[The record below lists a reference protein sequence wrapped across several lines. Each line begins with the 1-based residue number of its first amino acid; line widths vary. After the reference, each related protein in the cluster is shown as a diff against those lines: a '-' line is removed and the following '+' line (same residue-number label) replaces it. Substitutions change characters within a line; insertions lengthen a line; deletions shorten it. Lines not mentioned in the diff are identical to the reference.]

1 MSNIVLSTNRNNCRI
16 IAGQC
21 QRWDQNDYCSTRGS
35 LILFSVQIQVQVD
48 TNTIQLHKLQNI
60 IWQQIGITSVKIMI
74 VSPAGASS
82 CCSQPPRSSPGPMT
96 MIRPWSKI
104 GWSDQ
109 DLHKII
115 MISSSKIRSQAAPSP
130 GQLCPHCHHNAMVIL
145 TEVTFPVLVLEQE
158 RRHVLRPPSP
168 TGNCLIWLKQAST
181 GANAVHIYTATNT
194 CINIILYSVYTCTAH
209 THKDTHSLRHAHTQR
224 H

>member
-96 MIRPWSKI
+96 MIRPWSEI
-104 GWSDQ
+104 GCSDQ

-145 TEVTFPVLVLEQE
+145 TEVTFPVLVLGDKNAGST
-158 RRHVLRPPSP
+158 RPPPAEPNGQLLDLAQTSDHRRQR
-168 TGNCLIWLKQAST
+168 CAYIQSST
-181 GANAVHIYTATNT
+181 HTRIYITQ
-194 CINIILYSVYTCTAH
+194 CIYMHSTH
-209 THKDTHSLRHAHTQR
+209 THTKTLIH
-224 H
+224 

>member
-1 MSNIVLSTNRNNCRI
+1 M
-16 IAGQC
+16 
-21 QRWDQNDYCSTRGS
+21 
-35 LILFSVQIQVQVD
+35 
-48 TNTIQLHKLQNI
+48 QNI
-60 IWQQIGITSVKIMI
+60 ICQQIGIIAVEMMI
-74 VSPAGASS
+74 VPPAGASS

-109 DLHKII
+109 DLQKII
-115 MISSSKIRSQAAPSP
+115 TISSSKIRSQAPASP

-145 TEVTFPVLVLEQE
+145 TGPGRLEVTFPVLVLGE
-158 RRHVLRPPSP
+158 RRTLWHVLRPPSP

-194 CINIILYSVYTCTAH
+194 YIYIIYSVYIHAQH
-209 THKDTHSLRHAHTQR
+209 TQKDTHSLRHTHTQR
-224 H
+224 QEDTNTH